1 MEHGTV
7 CRAAVTGYIVVM
19 NLERI
24 TVEFHAEEDRL
35 MVRVFFDKKAE
46 IQFWLTRR
54 LVKRIWPVLLQM
66 AQAKPDIQM
75 HPNPEVRMALLGL
88 QHEKALQEVKFSKV
102 DPEPDREHPLGDAP
116 MLVSKVRA
124 RRNERSQTV
133 LSLQPQQGNSVDL
146 ALGDTLLHGLMKL
159 VQDTAIKAQWDI
171 SLAVPTFMHAP
182 AEEDSIRTVN

>member
-1 MEHGTV
+1 
-7 CRAAVTGYIVVM
+7 M

-54 LVKRIWPVLLQM
+54 LVGRVWPVLLQM
-66 AQAKPDIQM
+66 AQSKPEIQTQ
-75 HPNPEVRMALLGL
+75 PNPEVRKALLGM
-88 QHEKALQEVKFSKV
+88 QHEKALQEVKFSKAA
-102 DPEPDREHPLGDAP
+102 PEPEREHPLGNSP

-124 RRNERSQTV
+124 RRNERGQTV
-133 LSLQPQQGNSVDL
+133 LSLQPAQGNGVDL

-159 VQDTAIKAQWDI
+159 VQDTAVKAEWGLT
-171 SLAVPTFMHAP
+171 LAVPTFAH
-182 AEEDSIRTVN
+182 DSTEADASRTVN

>member
-1 MEHGTV
+1 
-7 CRAAVTGYIVVM
+7 M

-54 LVKRIWPVLLQM
+54 LVTRIWPVLLQM

-75 HPNPEVRMALLGL
+75 QPNPEVRKALLGM
-88 QHEKALQEVKFSKV
+88 QHEKALQEVKFSKAAQ
-102 DPEPDREHPLGDAP
+102 EPDREHPLGNAP

-124 RRNERSQTV
+124 RRNEKGQTV
-133 LSLQPQQGNSVDL
+133 LTLQPHQGNGADL

-159 VQDTAIKAQWDI
+159 VQDTVVKAEWDLA
-171 SLAVPTFMHAP
+171 LAVPAFTHA
-182 AEEDSIRTVN
+182 ATEEGTDRTVN

>member
-1 MEHGTV
+1 
-7 CRAAVTGYIVVM
+7 M

-35 MVRVFFDKKAE
+35 MVRVFFDRNLE

-75 HPNPEVRMALLGL
+75 QPNPEARKALLGF
-88 QHEKALQEVKFSKV
+88 QHEKALQEVKFSKAAQ
-102 DPEPDREHPLGDAP
+102 EPGREHPLGSVP

-124 RRNERSQTV
+124 RRNQKGQTV
-133 LSLQPQQGNSVDL
+133 LSLSPREGNGVDL
-146 ALGDTLLHGLMKL
+146 ALGDTLLHGFLKLM
-159 VQDTAIKAQWDI
+159 QDTASKAEWDRT
-171 SLAVPTFMHAP
+171 LAVPALAP
-182 AEEDSIRTVN
+182 TVEEVTNRTVN

>member
-1 MEHGTV
+1 
-7 CRAAVTGYIVVM
+7 M

-24 TVEFHAEEDRL
+24 TVEFHAEQDRL

-54 LVKRIWPVLLQM
+54 LVKRIWPMLLQM

-75 HPNPEVRMALLGL
+75 QPNPEVRKALLGL
-88 QHEKALQEVKFSKV
+88 QHEKALQEVKFSKAPQE
-102 DPEPDREHPLGDAP
+102 PEREHPLGNAP

-133 LSLQPQQGNSVDL
+133 LSLQPQQGNGVDL

-159 VQDTAIKAQWDI
+159 VQDTAVKAEWDI
-171 SLAVPTFMHAP
+171 SLAVPAFTHAP
-182 AEEDSIRTVN
+182 AEEDSGRTVN